1 MTNEE
6 TPESELTPEP
16 ASKAFDLVERTAR
29 FGVEVVQFAKR
40 ISSTA
45 VTRPLISQ
53 FVRSGTSVGANYC
66 EANDAESKA
75 DFRHKIG
82 LCRKESAETKYWLR
96 MISTAEPALRDDA
109 AVLWQEARELNLIF
123 GKIRR
128 STGPH

>member
-1 MTNEE
+1 MTNDE
-6 TPESELTPEP
+6 TLGSELTPEP

-29 FGVEVVQFAKR
+29 FGVEVLQFAKR
-40 ISSTA
+40 IGPTA

-96 MISTAEPALRDDA
+96 MISAAEPELRDDA

-128 STGPH
+128 SAQS